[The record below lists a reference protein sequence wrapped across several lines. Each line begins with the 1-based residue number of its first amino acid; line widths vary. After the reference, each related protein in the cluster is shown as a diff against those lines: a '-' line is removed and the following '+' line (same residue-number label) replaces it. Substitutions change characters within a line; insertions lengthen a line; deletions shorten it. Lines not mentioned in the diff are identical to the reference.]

1 MEFYN
6 LKNDYCKLH
15 LFVETN
21 YGFDSVSIPD
31 FLLQKF
37 AGDYLTS
44 AEMIIAG
51 IIHEASQDRV
61 HLYTEG
67 VEYISKWFPGLNE
80 SSVNVILN
88 DLLLKNV
95 IETEL
100 NDFGQ
105 SGYRIS
111 QCHLSPKSEVLA

>member
-1 MEFYN
+1 M
-6 LKNDYCKLH
+6 
-15 LFVETN
+15 N

-37 AGDYLTS
+37 GCVYLTS
-44 AEMIIAG
+44 AEMIVAG

-61 HLYTEG
+61 NLYTGG
-67 VEYISKWFPGLNE
+67 VEYIAKWFPGLSK
-80 SSVNVILN
+80 SSVNFILN
-88 DLLLKNV
+88 DLLLKQV
-95 IETEL
+95 IESGL
-100 NDFGQ
+100 DDFGQ

>member
-1 MEFYN
+1 M
-6 LKNDYCKLH
+6 
-15 LFVETN
+15 N

-37 AGDYLTS
+37 SGDYLTS

-61 HLYTEG
+61 HLYTGG

-88 DLLLKNV
+88 DLLLKQV
-95 IETEL
+95 VETEL